1 MTGGRAAAVTILL
14 LGAVAC
20 GGRVGG
26 TVAAEGAGRRAADHD
41 TAGMVRIPGGR
52 VTMGSVE
59 GYLDEGPVHEVT
71 VDGFWLDRTEV
82 TVAAFERFV
91 TATGYR
97 TEAERFGWSGV
108 FQPGVGGWHRVDG
121 ADWRHPEGPAAPPAG
136 PDEPVT
142 QVSWH
147 DAIAYAA
154 WAGKRLPTE
163 AEWEAAA
170 RGGLVGRRFSWG
182 DDPCP
187 GPRCAANWWQGRFP
201 LEDEG
206 RDGFRGR
213 APVGQFPPNGYGLV
227 DMAGN
232 VWEWTA
238 DWYDAGYYRTSPS
251 VDPLGPAAGTERSMR
266 GGSFL
271 CATTACFRFRV
282 SARSHAT
289 PETGLNHVGFRCAG
303 DRAVAVTR

>member
-1 MTGGRAAAVTILL
+1 MIARRCLAAAAAVLS
-14 LGAVAC
+14 LGAAGC
-20 GGRVGG
+20 ER
-26 TVAAEGAGRRAADHD
+26 GAGRASGVSGADRRVVGHD
-41 TAGMVRIPGGR
+41 TTGMVRVPGGR
-52 VTMGSVE
+52 FAMGSVD
-59 GYLDEGPVHEVT
+59 GYLDEGPVHAVSVEA
-71 VDGFWLDRTEV
+71 FWLDRTEV
-82 TVAAFERFV
+82 TVAEFDRFV
-91 TATGYR
+91 AATGYR

-108 FQPGVGGWHRVDG
+108 FRAGVGGWHRVDG
-121 ADWRHPEGPAAPPAG
+121 AHWRRPEGPDAPPAA

-142 QVSWH
+142 QVSWN
-147 DAIAYAA
+147 DAAAYAA

-201 LEDEG
+201 VEDEG

-213 APVGQFPPNGYGLV
+213 APVGRFPPNGYGLV

-238 DWYDAGYYRTSPS
+238 DWYAAEYYRTSAA
-251 VDPLGPAAGTERSMR
+251 VDPLGPTVGTVRAMR

-303 DRAVAVTR
+303 DRPG

>member
-1 MTGGRAAAVTILL
+1 MDASGEVRFEVAGAASLVVTGDSDPDAGVSAVGERRQSVPD
-14 LGAVAC
+14 GAP
-20 GGRVGG
+20 VGG
-26 TVAAEGAGRRAADHD
+26 GQCVVETAADLE
-41 TAGMVRIPGGR
+41 R
-52 VTMGSVE
+52 V
-59 GYLDEGPVHEVT
+59 
-71 VDGFWLDRTEV
+71 
-82 TVAAFERFV
+82 
-91 TATGYR
+91 
-97 TEAERFGWSGV
+97 
-108 FQPGVGGWHRVDG
+108 
-121 ADWRHPEGPAAPPAG
+121 
-136 PDEPVT
+136 
-142 QVSWH
+142 
-147 DAIAYAA
+147 
-154 WAGKRLPTE
+154 
-163 AEWEAAA
+163 A

-213 APVGQFPPNGYGLV
+213 APVGQFPPNGFGLV

-303 DRAVAVTR
+303 DRPPAG